1 MLCILRSRSKT
12 TRAEI
17 IVETDMGISSM
28 LKSTAPIKICSQV
41 LKRADSSFQSKHR
54 MDSLDAP
61 EQEHGQSQQRSI
73 CREVPFD
80 KKGASRFCGFVNNHP
95 VQTPASCC
103 KILTSCRH
111 LNLSIS
117 SSARLTPIHS
127 LTAVDKFEMDAGSIF
142 LICFISAFGS
152 LLVGGWWFD
161 HPLLVHYAKRKSSQ
175 IPSTQSRQEAGET
188 AQGVQESSES
198 AEKAGSL
205 NWPSWR
211 HLIYRPTATS
221 TSDRPIHSPRASP
234 ISRLSPITPQSMP
247 SDHRYKI
254 TEFVVIKEPHDLNNM
269 AAVPPVPKQSLTRP
283 VAEIGTQVSL
293 LLALIW
299 YARAPPSPTSL
310 F

>member
-1 MLCILRSRSKT
+1 MLLNKNTDNRNSARFAVKFPLTKCEVLGFAGLSTIIL
-12 TRAEI
+12 
-17 IVETDMGISSM
+17 
-28 LKSTAPIKICSQV
+28 
-41 LKRADSSFQSKHR
+41 SKHPLLAAKF
-54 MDSLDAP
+54 SL
-61 EQEHGQSQQRSI
+61 HI
-73 CREVPFD
+73 V
-80 KKGASRFCGFVNNHP
+80 
-95 VQTPASCC
+95 
-103 KILTSCRH
+103 H

-117 SSARLTPIHS
+117 SSPRLTPVHS
-127 LTAVDKFEMDAGSIF
+127 LTAGDKFEMDAGSIF
-142 LICFISAFGS
+142 LICFVSAFGS
-152 LLVGGWWFD
+152 LLVGGWWFG

-175 IPSTQSRQEAGET
+175 IPSTQNRQEAGET

-211 HLIYRPTATS
+211 HLIYRPNATS

-234 ISRLSPITPQSMP
+234 VSRLSSITPQSIP

-293 LLALIW
+293 LLFLIGMQECL
-299 YARAPPSPTSL
+299 RPHQPILKLNKLTQPGTSSSTPRQA
-310 F
+310 